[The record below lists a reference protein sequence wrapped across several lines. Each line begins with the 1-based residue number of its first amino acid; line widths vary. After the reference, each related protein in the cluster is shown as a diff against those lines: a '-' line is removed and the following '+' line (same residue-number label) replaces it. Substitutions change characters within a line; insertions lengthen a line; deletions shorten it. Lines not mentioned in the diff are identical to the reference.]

1 MSKKPYA
8 SAVGSLMYAML
19 CTRPDICY
27 AVGVVSRYQS
37 DPGVEHWTTVKHILK
52 YLKRTRD
59 YMLVYSSG
67 SLKTLGYTDSNFQ
80 GDIDS
85 SKSTSG
91 YVFTLNG
98 GAICW

>member
-19 CTRPDICY
+19 CTGPDICY

-37 DPGVEHWTTVKHILK
+37 DPGVEHWTAVKHILK

-67 SLKTLGYTDSNFQ
+67 SLKTLGYTDSDF
-80 GDIDS
+80 
-85 SKSTSG
+85 
-91 YVFTLNG
+91 
-98 GAICW
+98 